1 MEYNTNGEK
10 SVKKR
15 SSRVYFISFI
25 LMVLG
30 LLLQGILLSGHLP
43 FVHLSQF
50 RTQAKPLPYQQY
62 QTVVAS
68 RDENMTPVLRMQRPT
83 FQTGIIFPQ
92 WGTNAYDTTDKNWQI
107 GLNDIKTQTSAQW
120 IEIPVNLYQSSIT
133 STQVSIT
140 ATTPTPDAVAA
151 GIRTAHSMYYH
162 VFIVPLLSAGPDIT
176 YNWAGSIQLVNT
188 QQMQEWFDS
197 YWQALQPYV
206 VAAAQAGAD
215 EMSIG
220 TEFEKLQKAPANL
233 WNQLIER
240 VHQIFRGKLT
250 YDMNW
255 SSLYL
260 YLDPT
265 TNSSTIPSWMHN
277 PLLDAIGI
285 SVYIPLTNKLQ
296 RLDPKIL
303 PGLWHVKIG
312 TLLDFLS
319 IQLSK
324 QVLISEIG
332 YRDGNFALYNPW
344 VRDLK
349 ALKDEIPDPQEQA
362 AGYDAALS
370 NVIMDKHIEGIY
382 FWAWSIDLFEPNW
395 KPAAKVLYKWYTSPQ
410 A

>member
-1 MEYNTNGEK
+1 M
-10 SVKKR
+10 KKR

-30 LLLQGILLSGHLP
+30 LLLQGLLLSGHIP

-68 RDENMTPVLRMQRPT
+68 RDEQMTPVLRMQRPT

-107 GLNDIKTQTSAQW
+107 GLNDIGTQTSAQW

-133 STQVSIT
+133 STQVGVS

-151 GIRTAHSMYYH
+151 GIRTAHSKYYH
-162 VFIVPLLSAGPDIT
+162 VFIVPLLSAGPDVT
-176 YNWAGSIQLVNT
+176 YNWSGSIKFSNT

-206 VAAAQAGAD
+206 VASAQAGAD

-220 TEFEKLQKAPANL
+220 TEFEKLQQAPASL
-233 WNQLIER
+233 WNQLIDR

-265 TNSSTIPSWMHN
+265 THSSTLPSWMHN
-277 PLLDAIGI
+277 PSLDAIGV
-285 SVYIPLTNKLQ
+285 SVYIPLTDSQQ
-296 RLDPKIL
+296 RLDPGIL
-303 PGLWHVKIG
+303 PGLWHEKIG

-319 IQLSK
+319 TQLAK

-332 YRDGNFALYNPW
+332 YRDGDFALYEPW
-344 VRDLK
+344 VRDLTK
-349 ALKDEIPDPQEQA
+349 LQNETPDPQEQA
-362 AGYDAALS
+362 AAYDAALS
-370 NVIMDKHIEGIY
+370 NVVADKHIEGIY

-395 KPAAKVLYKWYTSPQ
+395 KPAAKILYKWYTSPL

>member
-265 TNSSTIPSWMHN
+265 TNSSTIPSWIHN

-362 AGYDAALS
+362 AAYDAALS
-370 NVIMDKHIEGIY
+370 NVITDKHIEGIY

>member
-1 MEYNTNGEK
+1 MK
-10 SVKKR
+10 QR
-15 SSRVYFISFI
+15 SKRVYFISFI

-30 LLLQGILLSGHLP
+30 LLLQGLLLSGHIP

-50 RTQAKPLPYQQY
+50 QSQAKPLPYQQY

-107 GLNDIKTQTSAQW
+107 GLNDIENQTSAQW
-120 IEIPVNLYQSSIT
+120 IEIPVNLYQSSVT
-133 STQVSIT
+133 STQVTVSNI
-140 ATTPTPDAVAA
+140 TPTPDAVAA
-151 GIRTAHSMYYH
+151 GIRTAHSKYYH
-162 VFIVPLLSAGPDIT
+162 VFIVPLLSAGTDAT
-176 YNWAGSIQLVNT
+176 YNWSGSIHFSNT

-220 TEFEKLQKAPANL
+220 TELEILQQAPVDL

-240 VHQIFRGKLT
+240 VHQIFPGKLT

-260 YLDPT
+260 YLNPT
-265 TNSSTIPSWMHN
+265 NNSSTLPSWMHN
-277 PLLDAIGI
+277 PSLYAIGV
-285 SVYIPLTNKLQ
+285 SVYIALTGSKQ
-296 RLDPKIL
+296 RLDPAIL
-303 PGLWHVKIG
+303 PGLWHDKIG
-312 TLLDFLS
+312 TLLDLLS
-319 IQLSK
+319 TQLTK

-332 YRDGNFALYNPW
+332 YRDSEFALYMPW
-344 VRDLK
+344 VRD
-349 ALKDEIPDPQEQA
+349 ANAQAEPADPEEQA
-362 AGYDAALS
+362 AAYDAALT
-370 NVIMDKHIEGIY
+370 NVIADKHIGGIY
-382 FWAWSIDLFEPNW
+382 FWAWSVPLFEPNW
-395 KPAAKVLYKWYTSPQ
+395 KPAAKILYKWYTSPQ

>member
-1 MEYNTNGEK
+1 M
-10 SVKKR
+10 KKR

-25 LMVLG
+25 LMISG
-30 LLLQGILLSGHLP
+30 LLLQGLLLSGHIP

-107 GLNDIKTQTSAQW
+107 GLNDIENQTSAQW
-120 IEIPVNLYQSSIT
+120 IEIPVNLYQPSIY
-133 STQVSIT
+133 STQVGVS

-151 GIRTAHSMYYH
+151 GIRTAHSKYYH
-162 VFIVPLLSAGPDIT
+162 VFIVPLLTAGTDSS
-176 YNWAGSIQLVNT
+176 YNWSGSIQFSNI

-215 EMSIG
+215 EISIG
-220 TEFEKLQKAPANL
+220 TEFEKLQQAPASL

-240 VHQIFRGKLT
+240 VHQIFPGKLT

-255 SSLYL
+255 SSLYP
-260 YLDPT
+260 YLDP
-265 TNSSTIPSWMHN
+265 NSNNPIPSWMHN
-277 PLLDAIGI
+277 PSLYAIGV
-285 SVYIPLTNKLQ
+285 SVYIQLTDTPQ
-296 RLDPKIL
+296 RLDPATL
-303 PGLWHVKIG
+303 PRLWQAKIG
-312 TLLDFLS
+312 TLLDSFS
-319 IQLSK
+319 TQLTK

-332 YRDGNFALYNPW
+332 YRDSNYALYRPW
-344 VRDLK
+344 ERDPQIQ
-349 ALKDEIPDPQEQA
+349 EIKGQQPDPTEQA
-362 AGYDAALS
+362 AAYDAALT
-370 NVIMDKHIEGIY
+370 NVVGDKHIGGIY

-395 KPAAKVLYKWYTSPQ
+395 KPAAKILYKWYTSPLV
-410 A
+410 

>member
-1 MEYNTNGEK
+1 
-10 SVKKR
+10 VKKR
-15 SSRVYFISFI
+15 SSHVYFISFI
-25 LMVLG
+25 LMILG
-30 LLLQGILLSGHLP
+30 LLLQGLLLSGHIP

-50 RTQAKPLPYQQY
+50 RTQAKPLPYQQF

-107 GLNDIKTQTSAQW
+107 GLNDIENQTSAQW
-120 IEIPVNLYQSSIT
+120 VEIPVNLYQSSIT
-133 STQVSIT
+133 STQVGVS

-151 GIRTAHSMYYH
+151 GIRTAHSKYYH
-162 VFIVPLLSAGPDIT
+162 VFIVPLLSAGT
-176 YNWAGSIQLVNT
+176 VSSYNWSGSIQFSNV
-188 QQMQEWFDS
+188 QQMQAWFDS

-215 EMSIG
+215 QMSMG
-220 TEFEKLQKAPANL
+220 TEFEKLQQAPASL
-233 WNQLIER
+233 WNQLIYN
-240 VHQIFRGKLT
+240 VHQIFHGKLT

-265 TNSSTIPSWMHN
+265 THSSTLPPWMFNPSLN
-277 PLLDAIGI
+277 AIGV
-285 SVYIPLTNKLQ
+285 SVYIPLTDSQQ
-296 RLDPKIL
+296 RLDPTIL
-303 PGLWHVKIG
+303 PELWHEKVG

-319 IQLSK
+319 TQLNK
-324 QVLISEIG
+324 PVLISEIG
-332 YRDGNFALYNPW
+332 YRDTEFALYQPW
-344 VRDLK
+344 VRN
-349 ALKDEIPDPQEQA
+349 IDPNVEHTDPVEQA
-362 AGYDAALS
+362 AAYDAALS
-370 NVIMDKHIEGIY
+370 NVIGDKHIEGIY

-395 KPAAKVLYKWYTSPQ
+395 KPAAKILNKWYTSPL